1 VNIVTNEQI
10 EEALK
15 NEDYQKIMAASAK
28 KFYGLLSQDELE
40 SCKLMALWN
49 ALKSFDSENIN
60 KNGNPTKFTTYLF
73 SGVFLECRTMTK
85 FVMKNKKETRPY
97 HPNIEAKADN
107 GDFDI
112 ELLEEL
118 NSISDGDIIKS
129 LYVDGETVKEISKRK
144 NLSKQAIYNR
154 KEKALKLMRSRI
166 K

>member
-1 VNIVTNEQI
+1 MNIVTNEQVQ
-10 EEALK
+10 EALK

-49 ALKSFDSENIN
+49 ALKSFDPENIN

-85 FVMKNKKETRPY
+85 FVMKNKKETRSY

-107 GDFDI
+107 GDFNV
-112 ELLEEL
+112 ELMDEL
-118 NSISDGDIIKS
+118 DSIPDGDIIKS
-129 LYVDGETVKEISKRK
+129 LYVDGDTIKEIAERK

-154 KEKALKLMRSRI
+154 KEKALKLMRHRM